1 GPAIEQLQARFDP
14 RAYRIDVSQA
24 PLMRAFVAYDAACD
38 KWILL
43 LLTHHLSGD
52 HTTLELLEA
61 ELQAHLSG
69 SMATL
74 PQQLPFRNFVAQ
86 ARQGVSRA
94 EHETFFRTMLGDVD
108 EPTMP
113 FGLND
118 SRGEGRSIG
127 QVTRDL
133 DAALSASLRTQ
144 ARRLGVSVASLCHLA
159 WGLVLA
165 RVSGRDDV
173 VFGTVLFGRMQSG
186 EGSDRA
192 MGPFINTLPMR
203 LQIDDVT
210 VEAGVRRTHALLAEL
225 LHHEHASLALAQRC
239 SAVAAP
245 VPLFTALLNYRHS
258 QASSKA
264 SRQSLWASL
273 GMEEFLGEERT
284 NYPFGLSIDD
294 WGNALSFTVR
304 VDDALDP
311 KRIIDFAQS
320 TLQRIVHVLEIDAGT
335 TLNEIGVLPEPERQ
349 LVVETWNATDAP
361 YPVDRL
367 VHEWFE
373 AQAAKTPDAIA
384 LVQDEA
390 SLTYAELNA
399 QANRLAHY

>member
-43 LLTHHLSGD
+43 VLTHHLAD
-52 HTTLELLEA
+52 DNTTQSLIVSEIREILAGREPA
-61 ELQAHLSG
+61 AS
-69 SMATL
+69 
-74 PQQLPFRNFVAQ
+74 QLPFRNFVAQ

-113 FGLND
+113 FGLSD
-118 SRGEGRSIG
+118 TRGEGRPVG
-127 QVTRDL
+127 QTTRDL
-133 DAALSASLRTQ
+133 DAAVLQRLRAQ

-192 MGPFINTLPMR
+192 MGLFINTLPMR

-245 VPLFTALLNYRHS
+245 APLFTSLLNYRHS
-258 QASSKA
+258 RSGKTSPKEVIRA
-264 SRQSLWASL
+264 L
-273 GMEEFLGEERT
+273 GGVEWLSAHERT
-284 NYPFGLSIDD
+284 NYPLGFAVNDWTFGMTLAVQVQDTLD
-294 WGNALSFTVR
+294 PERVMCFAETALLRLV
-304 VDDALDP
+304 DALEIEP
-311 KRIIDFAQS
+311 TRPLHAID
-320 TLQRIVHVLEIDAGT
+320 
-335 TLNEIGVLPEPERQ
+335 VLPEPERQ

-390 SLTYAELNA
+390 SL
-399 QANRLAHY
+399 